1 MTSVPQARTLK
12 AAELKA
18 RAEYLCK
25 WEQRHRQANDITSE
39 PTFKRNWRSQNKE
52 GL

>member
-25 WEQRHRQANDITSE
+25 WEQRHQQAKDIISE
-39 PTFKRNWRSQNKE
+39 PRFKRNWRHQNKE
-52 GL
+52 GQ

>member
-18 RAEYLCK
+18 RAEYLRK
-25 WEQRHRQANDITSE
+25 WEQRHHSTLAVALE
-39 PTFKRNWRSQNKE
+39 PKFKRNWRSQNKE